1 MSDADNESS
10 LAGMRVM
17 VVDDSRT
24 IRRTAETLL
33 GKEGCD
39 VCTASDGF
47 EALAK
52 VGEQKP
58 QLLFVDVMMPRLDG
72 YQTCA
77 LIKGNPQFHD
87 TPVIMLSS
95 RDGLF
100 DKARGRIVGAEQYL
114 TKPFTRDELLAAVR
128 KHARAVPVE

>member
-1 MSDADNESS
+1 
-10 LAGMRVM
+10 M
-17 VVDDSRT
+17 VVDDSKT

-33 GKEGCD
+33 KKEGCE
-39 VCTASDGF
+39 VLTAVDGF

-52 VGEQKP
+52 ISDQKP
-58 QLLFVDVMMPRLDG
+58 AIIFVDIMMPRLDG

-77 LIKGNPQFHD
+77 LIKNNPQFRS

-95 RDGLF
+95 KDGLF

-114 TKPFTRDELLAAVR
+114 TKPFTRDELLGAIHSHVGSA
-128 KHARAVPVE
+128 HTAG